1 MTATKKTTGRERT
14 KTVSSA
20 RRSCRS
26 IQALVVV
33 EFQNRINCIPE
44 RFQSLSR
51 QRDFHASLLVATFLC
66 QQDRRA
72 IAVIFAATEN
82 AQCFTMRR
90 FERHCVVPFHRTISR
105 FLKTGLR
112 YAQAS
117 TRYAMRAKIGN
128 DVQQGASVEQG
139 LLHDSKESERTPKRA
154 YQLRRKSGES
164 VCDRGDEVYASAR
177 GRSSRRI
184 WQFSEFYSV
193 GCTPRNLCCSAA
205 NFWDR
210 NERKPHVAL

>member
-1 MTATKKTTGRERT
+1 M
-14 KTVSSA
+14 VFPA

-26 IQALVVV
+26 IQAFVVV

-44 RFQSLSR
+44 RFQSLPR
-51 QRDFHASLLVATFLC
+51 QRDFHPSLLVATFLC

-72 IAVIFAATEN
+72 VAVIFAATED
-82 AQCFTMRR
+82 AECFTMRR
-90 FERHCVVPFHRTISR
+90 FERTCVVLFHRTISCS
-105 FLKTGLR
+105 LNTGLR

-139 LLHDSKESERTPKRA
+139 LLHDSNESERTPKRA
-154 YQLRRKSGES
+154 YQLGRKSGES
-164 VCDRGDEVYASAR
+164 VFDRGDEFYAGAR

-184 WQFSEFYSV
+184 WPFKEFYPV
-193 GCTPRNLCCSAA
+193 GCTPTKLCCSA
-205 NFWDR
+205 NYFSDR
-210 NERKPHVAL
+210 NELQLPLAL